1 MKMFFDDFF
10 DDFDLRDINIS
21 GSLDQEL
28 SEMEKDARRLEREME
43 DTENHDEAEDTID
56 EEEDTPEDFDIED
69 LIP

>member
-1 MKMFFDDFF
+1 MCSDDFF

-28 SEMEKDARRLEREME
+28 RKMEKEARRLERELEIPDEVE
-43 DTENHDEAEDTID
+43 DQRD